1 MIYVKDNYTL
11 ENEQTVI
18 LLEAY
23 PETLFTNT
31 SDEEAVLEY
40 SHNGTNWNTLLTLAP
55 NQKQSIAVT
64 SRYVRQITKTTVEAT
79 GVGSHITPLVL
90 ASNPLQSGTDFSD
103 YITKPQLDSAIAK
116 VNDKTA
122 LLATQEQ
129 LQTITQTQT
138 RALTTETQQRHSQI
152 DTINQTITRNKQAQ
166 DELINQKANQTALT
180 ALEAKVTANTTKNQS
195 QDTEIAKK
203 ANQASLTAETTAR
216 NQVIE
221 ALKGT
226 ITTNKQTQDSTI
238 NQLRADLNT
247 KANQSQIASINAS
260 IEQKASKL
268 NQVTAGNGLTG
279 GGTLANSFQIALGLP
294 STISRSTT
302 NSVTST
308 SHTHAIETATTT
320 RAGIV
325 QLNDNLTSTSN
336 TQALT
341 ANQGKVLKDELNSLR
356 NASTML
362 INASNSSKVNKNIN
376 ITAGNG
382 LTGGGDLS
390 ANRTVSLGTPTTIS
404 SNSTNSVTTDSHT
417 HAIDKASTTRAGIV
431 QLVDDLDSDSEDK
444 ALTARQGSELK
455 QQIETLRNSDFHNF
469 QSSIDYFEVNKAN
482 NTLQVLA
489 GEGLTGGGTLQ
500 ENPLIVL
507 GLPST
512 ISESSTNSRSN
523 DSHTH
528 LIETATTG
536 RAGIVQLTDNLTSTS
551 TEQALT
557 ARQGKSLKEQLDRLS
572 NTVDTN
578 NTGMSVM
585 VNTKVDKNTSITAG
599 EGLTGGGTLSENL
612 VIALGTPS
620 TITQSSTNTTTAN
633 SHSHAID
640 TATTTQA
647 GIVTLSH
654 ETNGT
659 NKTKAVSEFALG
671 EVRRLV
677 NNLNSTTNS
686 QTPNLTTLAWSSI
699 TGKPST
705 YPSDA
710 HSHSINQITGLQAQL
725 DTKAPNTHT
734 HSFSDITNKPTTLAG
749 YGITDA
755 ISRGTDT
762 EITSLLTINKSDSYI
777 QGKTSNTRKWYIGK
791 GSSFSDDIQLHNFTH
806 STQLNLTNNKIVAS
820 HDLYVNDSKV
830 ITASDTTVFVT
841 PDALNQVLIAK
852 APINHQHTIAE
863 VFELQSILNS
873 KLNSN
878 ASAISAQKL
887 TTPRHINGIAFDGTQ
902 DITLPIPTTSPANV
916 SWSAISNK
924 PANFTPSAHSHVI
937 ADITNLQRELDSKA
951 NSNHSHAWN
960 SITDKPTTLTGYGIG
975 NAMQTD
981 TDSETTGLI
990 SINRA
995 DSYIQGKQGS
1005 VRRWY
1010 VGSGSSSNHNVQLSN
1025 STHNTQLELT
1035 NDRITSNKAL
1045 YVGTRRV
1052 LLEGDETT
1060 TPTTQPTNTRVRV
1073 TAHPVTILADPV
1085 SFLDSTTFV
1094 YPNGRIVHSFI
1105 YNNLSQPV
1113 FNSITS
1119 GGTHV
1124 RTLTTNLP
1132 TAMPRQVVQVN
1143 AYFYRPEVTD
1153 SSFPLII
1160 SHKANDIS
1168 NSSINLQISGI
1179 ARGISFSGYLD
1190 LVVIVEGF

>member
-1 MIYVKDNYTL
+1 MMKSPNYGDFFMIYVKDNYTL

-40 SHNGTNWNTLLTLAP
+40 SHNGTNWDTLLTLAP

-64 SRYVRQITKTTVEAT
+64 SRYVRQITQTTVEAT

-90 ASNPLQSGTDFSD
+90 AGNPLQSGTDFSD

-129 LQTITQTQT
+129 LQTATQSQT

-216 NQVIE
+216 NQAIE
-221 ALKGT
+221 TLKGT
-226 ITTNKQTQDSTI
+226 ITANKQTQDNTI

-247 KANQSQIASINAS
+247 KANQSDLTTEISNRTSAITALNQTVATHKQQLDRQIQSLEQSKADKNTVNQQLSTKANQSQIDGINTTM
-260 IEQKASKL
+260 EQKASKL

-325 QLNDNLTSTSN
+325 QLNDNLTSTS
-336 TQALT
+336 
-341 ANQGKVLKDELNSLR
+341 
-356 NASTML
+356 
-362 INASNSSKVNKNIN
+362 
-376 ITAGNG
+376 
-382 LTGGGDLS
+382 
-390 ANRTVSLGTPTTIS
+390 
-404 SNSTNSVTTDSHT
+404 
-417 HAIDKASTTRAGIV
+417 
-431 QLVDDLDSDSEDK
+431 
-444 ALTARQGSELK
+444 
-455 QQIETLRNSDFHNF
+455 
-469 QSSIDYFEVNKAN
+469 
-482 NTLQVLA
+482 
-489 GEGLTGGGTLQ
+489 
-500 ENPLIVL
+500 
-507 GLPST
+507 
-512 ISESSTNSRSN
+512 
-523 DSHTH
+523 
-528 LIETATTG
+528 
-536 RAGIVQLTDNLTSTS
+536 

-585 VNTKVDKNTSITAG
+585 VNTKVDKITSITTG

-677 NNLNSTTNS
+677 NNLNSTITS
-686 QTPNLTTLAWSSI
+686 QTPNLTTLAWNSI
-699 TGKPST
+699 T
-705 YPSDA
+705 D
-710 HSHSINQITGLQAQL
+710 
-725 DTKAPNTHT
+725 
-734 HSFSDITNKPTTLAG
+734 KPTTLAG

-755 ISRGTDT
+755 ISRNTDT

-777 QGKTSNTRKWYIGK
+777 QGKSSNTRKWYIGK

-841 PDALNQVLIAK
+841 PDALNQALIAK

-863 VFELQSILNS
+863 ISELQNILNS

-887 TTPRHINGIAFDGTQ
+887 TTPRRINGIAFDGTQ
-902 DITLPIPTTSPANV
+902 DITLPTTTNI

-951 NSNHSHAWN
+951 SSNHSHAWN

-1052 LLEGDETT
+1052 LLEGDETAST
-1060 TPTTQPTNTRVRV
+1060 TAQAPNTTVQVTNHPTT
-1073 TAHPVTILADPV
+1073 ALA
-1085 SFLDSTTFV
+1085 SNASLEITTFV
-1094 YPNGRIVHSFI
+1094 YSSGRIVHRFI
-1105 YNNLSQPV
+1105 YKNLTKSA
-1113 FNSITS
+1113 FSRLISTNLNID
-1119 GGTHV
+1119 
-1124 RTLTTNLP
+1124 TLTINLP
-1132 TAMPRQVVQVN
+1132 TAMPRQIVQVN
-1143 AYFYRPEVTD
+1143 SYFYRPNPVFSTLD
-1153 SSFPLII
+1153 SFASC
-1160 SHKANDIS
+1160 KADEIS
-1168 NSSINLQISGI
+1168 NSTVTLQISGT
-1179 ARGISFSGYLD
+1179 ARQSILVGSVD

>member
-1 MIYVKDNYTL
+1 METFFMIYVKDNYTL

-40 SHNGTNWNTLLTLAP
+40 SHNGTNWDTLLTLAP

-103 YITKPQLDSAIAK
+103 YITKPQLNSAIAK

-216 NQVIE
+216 NHAIE
-221 ALKGT
+221 TLKGT

-238 NQLRADLNT
+238 NQLRTDLNT
-247 KANQSQIASINAS
+247 KANQSDLATETSNRTSAITGLNQTVATHKQQLDRQIQSLEQSKADKNTVNQQLSTKANQSQIDGINTAM
-260 IEQKASKL
+260 EQKASKL

-341 ANQGKVLKDELNSLR
+341 ANQGKVLK
-356 NASTML
+356 
-362 INASNSSKVNKNIN
+362 
-376 ITAGNG
+376 
-382 LTGGGDLS
+382 
-390 ANRTVSLGTPTTIS
+390 
-404 SNSTNSVTTDSHT
+404 
-417 HAIDKASTTRAGIV
+417 
-431 QLVDDLDSDSEDK
+431 
-444 ALTARQGSELK
+444 
-455 QQIETLRNSDFHNF
+455 
-469 QSSIDYFEVNKAN
+469 
-482 NTLQVLA
+482 
-489 GEGLTGGGTLQ
+489 
-500 ENPLIVL
+500 
-507 GLPST
+507 
-512 ISESSTNSRSN
+512 
-523 DSHTH
+523 
-528 LIETATTG
+528 
-536 RAGIVQLTDNLTSTS
+536 
-551 TEQALT
+551 
-557 ARQGKSLKEQLDRLS
+557 EQLDRLS
-572 NTVDTN
+572 NTVDIN

-585 VNTKVDKNTSITAG
+585 VNTKVDNNTSITAG

-677 NNLNSTTNS
+677 NNLNSTITS

-841 PDALNQVLIAK
+841 PDALNQALIAK

-924 PANFTPSAHSHVI
+924 PANFTPSAHNHVI
-937 ADITNLQRELDSKA
+937 TDITNLQRELDSKA

-995 DSYIQGKQGS
+995 DSYIQGKQGN

-1060 TPTTQPTNTRVRV
+1060 TPTTQPTNTSVRV
-1073 TAHPVTILADPV
+1073 TIHPVTILTDNI

-1105 YNNLSQPV
+1105 YKNLKQPV

-1124 RTLTTNLP
+1124 RTLTINLP
-1132 TAMPRQVVQVN
+1132 TAMPRHVVQVN

-1168 NSSINLQISGI
+1168 NSSINLQISGT

-1190 LVVIVEGF
+1190 LVIIVEGF

>member
-1 MIYVKDNYTL
+1 MMKSPNYGDFFMIYVKDNYTL
-11 ENEQTVI
+11 ENEQTAI

-40 SHNGTNWNTLLTLAP
+40 SHNGTNWDTLLTLAP

-64 SRYVRQITKTTVEAT
+64 SRYVRQITKTTVEAK

-129 LQTITQTQT
+129 LQTATQSQT

-216 NQVIE
+216 NQAIE
-221 ALKGT
+221 TLKGT
-226 ITTNKQTQDSTI
+226 ITANKQTQDNTI

-247 KANQSQIASINAS
+247 KANQSDLATETSNRTSAIAGLNQTAATHKQQLDRQIQSLEQSKADKNTVNQQLSTKANQSQIDGINTAM
-260 IEQKASKL
+260 EQKASKL

-320 RAGIV
+320 RSGIV

-336 TQALT
+336 TLALT

-362 INASNSSKVNKNIN
+362 INASSGTKANKNTN
-376 ITAGNG
+376 ISAGNG

-390 ANRTVSLGTPTTIS
+390 ANRTVSLGTPSTITS
-404 SNSTNSVTTDSHT
+404 TSTNNVTDNSHT
-417 HAIDKASTTRAGIV
+417 HAIDTASTTRAGIV
-431 QLVDDLDSDSEDK
+431 QL
-444 ALTARQGSELK
+444 
-455 QQIETLRNSDFHNF
+455 N
-469 QSSIDYFEVNKAN
+469 
-482 NTLQVLA
+482 
-489 GEGLTGGGTLQ
+489 
-500 ENPLIVL
+500 
-507 GLPST
+507 
-512 ISESSTNSRSN
+512 
-523 DSHTH
+523 
-528 LIETATTG
+528 
-536 RAGIVQLTDNLTSTS
+536 DNLASTS

-585 VNTKVDKNTSITAG
+585 VNTKVDKITSITTG

-677 NNLNSTTNS
+677 NNLNSTITS
-686 QTPNLTTLAWSSI
+686 QTPNLTTLAWNSI
-699 TGKPST
+699 T
-705 YPSDA
+705 D
-710 HSHSINQITGLQAQL
+710 
-725 DTKAPNTHT
+725 
-734 HSFSDITNKPTTLAG
+734 KPTTLAG

-755 ISRGTDT
+755 ISRNTDT

-777 QGKTSNTRKWYIGK
+777 QGKTNNTRKWYLGK

-841 PDALNQVLIAK
+841 PDALNQALIAK
-852 APINHQHTIAE
+852 ASINHQHTIAE
-863 VFELQSILNS
+863 VSELQSILNS
-873 KLNSN
+873 KLDSN

-887 TTPRHINGIAFDGTQ
+887 TTPRRINGIVFDGTQ
-902 DITLPIPTTSPANV
+902 DITLPTTTNV

-951 NSNHSHAWN
+951 SSNHSHAWN

-1005 VRRWY
+1005 IRRWY

-1052 LLEGDETT
+1052 LLEGDETAST
-1060 TPTTQPTNTRVRV
+1060 TAQPTNTSVRV
-1073 TAHPVTILADPV
+1073 TIHPVTILTDNI
-1085 SFLDSTTFV
+1085 SSQDSTTFV
-1094 YPNGRIVHSFI
+1094 YPDGRIVHSFI
-1105 YNNLSQPV
+1105 YKNLRQPV

-1124 RTLTTNLP
+1124 RTLTINLP
-1132 TAMPRQVVQVN
+1132 TAMPRYITQVN
-1143 AYFYRPEVTD
+1143 AYFYRPEFTD
-1153 SSFPLII
+1153 ASFPLII

-1168 NSSINLQISGI
+1168 NSSINLQISGT
-1179 ARGISFSGYLD
+1179 AREISFSGYLD

>member
-1 MIYVKDNYTL
+1 MAT
-11 ENEQTVI
+11 
-18 LLEAY
+18 
-23 PETLFTNT
+23 
-31 SDEEAVLEY
+31 
-40 SHNGTNWNTLLTLAP
+40 H
-55 NQKQSIAVT
+55 KQQLD
-64 SRYVRQITKTTVEAT
+64 RQIQSLEQSKADKNTV
-79 GVGSHITPLVL
+79 
-90 ASNPLQSGTDFSD
+90 NQ
-103 YITKPQLDSAIAK
+103 QLS
-116 VNDKTA
+116 
-122 LLATQEQ
+122 
-129 LQTITQTQT
+129 
-138 RALTTETQQRHSQI
+138 
-152 DTINQTITRNKQAQ
+152 
-166 DELINQKANQTALT
+166 
-180 ALEAKVTANTTKNQS
+180 
-195 QDTEIAKK
+195 
-203 ANQASLTAETTAR
+203 
-216 NQVIE
+216 
-221 ALKGT
+221 
-226 ITTNKQTQDSTI
+226 
-238 NQLRADLNT
+238 T
-247 KANQSQIASINAS
+247 KANQSQIDGINTAM
-260 IEQKASKL
+260 EKKASKL

-362 INASNSSKVNKNIN
+362 INASSSSKVNKNIN

-404 SNSTNSVTTDSHT
+404 SNSTNSVTANSHT
-417 HAIDKASTTRAGIV
+417 HAID
-431 QLVDDLDSDSEDK
+431 
-444 ALTARQGSELK
+444 
-455 QQIETLRNSDFHNF
+455 
-469 QSSIDYFEVNKAN
+469 
-482 NTLQVLA
+482 
-489 GEGLTGGGTLQ
+489 
-500 ENPLIVL
+500 
-507 GLPST
+507 
-512 ISESSTNSRSN
+512 
-523 DSHTH
+523 
-528 LIETATTG
+528 TATTG

-557 ARQGKSLKEQLDRLS
+557 ARQGKSLKEQLERLS

-585 VNTKVDKNTSITAG
+585 VNTKVDKITSITAG

-677 NNLNSTTNS
+677 NNLNSTITS

-755 ISRGTDT
+755 ISSSTDT

-777 QGKTSNTRKWYIGK
+777 QGKSSNTRKWYVGK

-841 PDALNQVLIAK
+841 PDALNQALTAK
-852 APINHQHTIAE
+852 ASTNHQHTIAE
-863 VFELQSILNS
+863 IFELQSILNS

-887 TTPRHINGIAFDGTQ
+887 TTPRRINGIAFDGTQ
-902 DITLPIPTTSPANV
+902 DITLPIPTSPTNV

-924 PANFTPSAHSHVI
+924 PANFTPSAHNHVI

-960 SITDKPTTLTGYGIG
+960 SITDKPTTLTGYGIT

-981 TDSETTGLI
+981 SDSETNGLI

-1073 TAHPVTILADPV
+1073 TIHPVAVLTDNIA
-1085 SFLDSTTFV
+1085 SRDSTTFV
-1094 YPNGRIVHSFI
+1094 YPDGRIVHSFI
-1105 YNNLSQPV
+1105 YNNLRQPV

-1124 RTLTTNLP
+1124 RTLTINLP

-1168 NSSINLQISGI
+1168 NSSINLQISGT

>member
-1 MIYVKDNYTL
+1 MMKSPNYGDFFMIYVKDNYTL
-11 ENEQTVI
+11 ENEQTAI

-40 SHNGTNWNTLLTLAP
+40 SHNGTNWDTLLTLAP

-64 SRYVRQITKTTVEAT
+64 SRYVRQITKTTVEAK

-90 ASNPLQSGTDFSD
+90 AGNPLQSGTDFSD

-129 LQTITQTQT
+129 LQTATQSQT

-216 NQVIE
+216 NQAIE
-221 ALKGT
+221 TLKGT
-226 ITTNKQTQDSTI
+226 ITANKQTQDSTI

-247 KANQSQIASINAS
+247 KANQSDLVTETSNRISAITGLNQTVATHKQQLDRQIQSLEQSKADKNTVNQQLSTKANQSQIDGINTVM
-260 IEQKASKL
+260 EQKASKL

-325 QLNDNLTSTSN
+325 QLNDNLTSTS
-336 TQALT
+336 
-341 ANQGKVLKDELNSLR
+341 
-356 NASTML
+356 
-362 INASNSSKVNKNIN
+362 
-376 ITAGNG
+376 
-382 LTGGGDLS
+382 
-390 ANRTVSLGTPTTIS
+390 
-404 SNSTNSVTTDSHT
+404 
-417 HAIDKASTTRAGIV
+417 
-431 QLVDDLDSDSEDK
+431 
-444 ALTARQGSELK
+444 
-455 QQIETLRNSDFHNF
+455 
-469 QSSIDYFEVNKAN
+469 
-482 NTLQVLA
+482 
-489 GEGLTGGGTLQ
+489 
-500 ENPLIVL
+500 
-507 GLPST
+507 
-512 ISESSTNSRSN
+512 
-523 DSHTH
+523 
-528 LIETATTG
+528 
-536 RAGIVQLTDNLTSTS
+536 

-585 VNTKVDKNTSITAG
+585 VNTKVDKITSITTG

-677 NNLNSTTNS
+677 NNLNSTITS
-686 QTPNLTTLAWSSI
+686 QTPNLTTLAWNSI
-699 TGKPST
+699 T
-705 YPSDA
+705 D
-710 HSHSINQITGLQAQL
+710 
-725 DTKAPNTHT
+725 
-734 HSFSDITNKPTTLAG
+734 KPTTLAG

-755 ISRGTDT
+755 ISRNTDT

-777 QGKTSNTRKWYIGK
+777 QGKSSNTRKWYIGK
-791 GSSFSDDIQLHNFTH
+791 GSSFNDDIQLHNFTH

-841 PDALNQVLIAK
+841 PDALNQALIAK

-863 VFELQSILNS
+863 ISELQNILNS

-887 TTPRHINGIAFDGTQ
+887 TTPRRINGIAFDGTQ
-902 DITLPIPTTSPANV
+902 DITLPTTTNV

-960 SITDKPTTLTGYGIG
+960 SITDKPTTLTGYGIT

-1052 LLEGDETT
+1052 LLEGDEITSTT
-1060 TPTTQPTNTRVRV
+1060 AQAPNTTVQVTNHPTRT
-1073 TAHPVTILADPV
+1073 LA
-1085 SFLDSTTFV
+1085 SNASLEMTTFV
-1094 YPNGRIVHSFI
+1094 YSSGRIVHRFI
-1105 YNNLSQPV
+1105 YKNLTKSA
-1113 FNSITS
+1113 FSRLISTDLNID
-1119 GGTHV
+1119 
-1124 RTLTTNLP
+1124 TLTINLP
-1132 TAMPRQVVQVN
+1132 TAMPRQIVQVN
-1143 AYFYRPEVTD
+1143 SYFYRPNPVFSTLD
-1153 SSFPLII
+1153 SFASC
-1160 SHKANDIS
+1160 KADEIS
-1168 NSSINLQISGI
+1168 NSTVTLQISGT
-1179 ARGISFSGYLD
+1179 ARQSILVGSVD

>member
-1 MIYVKDNYTL
+1 MMKSPNYGDFFMIYVKDNYTL

-40 SHNGTNWNTLLTLAP
+40 SHDGTKWNTLLALAP
-55 NQKQSIAVT
+55 KQKQNIAVT
-64 SRYVRQITKTTVEAT
+64 SRYIRQTTQTTVEAKA
-79 GVGSHITPLVL
+79 VGNHITPLVL
-90 ASNPLQSGTDFSD
+90 ADNPLHSGSDFSD
-103 YITKPQLDSAIAK
+103 YITKAQLDSAITK

-129 LQTITQTQT
+129 LQTATQTQT

-216 NQVIE
+216 NQAIE
-221 ALKGT
+221 TLKGT

-238 NQLRADLNT
+238 NQLRTDLNT
-247 KANQSQIASINAS
+247 KANQSDLATETSNRTSAITGLNQTVATHKQQLDRQIQSLEQSKADKNTVNQQLSTKANQSQIDGINTAM
-260 IEQKASKL
+260 EQKASKL
-268 NQVTAGNGLTG
+268 NQVTAGN
-279 GGTLANSFQIALGLP
+279 
-294 STISRSTT
+294 
-302 NSVTST
+302 
-308 SHTHAIETATTT
+308 
-320 RAGIV
+320 
-325 QLNDNLTSTSN
+325 
-336 TQALT
+336 
-341 ANQGKVLKDELNSLR
+341 
-356 NASTML
+356 
-362 INASNSSKVNKNIN
+362 
-376 ITAGNG
+376 
-382 LTGGGDLS
+382 
-390 ANRTVSLGTPTTIS
+390 
-404 SNSTNSVTTDSHT
+404 
-417 HAIDKASTTRAGIV
+417 
-431 QLVDDLDSDSEDK
+431 
-444 ALTARQGSELK
+444 
-455 QQIETLRNSDFHNF
+455 
-469 QSSIDYFEVNKAN
+469 
-482 NTLQVLA
+482 
-489 GEGLTGGGTLQ
+489 
-500 ENPLIVL
+500 
-507 GLPST
+507 
-512 ISESSTNSRSN
+512 
-523 DSHTH
+523 
-528 LIETATTG
+528 
-536 RAGIVQLTDNLTSTS
+536 
-551 TEQALT
+551 
-557 ARQGKSLKEQLDRLS
+557 
-572 NTVDTN
+572 
-578 NTGMSVM
+578 
-585 VNTKVDKNTSITAG
+585 
-599 EGLTGGGTLSENL
+599 GLTGGGTLSENL

-677 NNLNSTTNS
+677 NNLNSTITS

-755 ISRGTDT
+755 ISSSTDT
-762 EITSLLTINKSDSYI
+762 EITSLLTINKTDSYI

-841 PDALNQVLIAK
+841 PDALNQALIAK

-887 TTPRHINGIAFDGTQ
+887 TTPRRINGIAFDGTQ
-902 DITLPIPTTSPANV
+902 DITLPIPTSPTNV

-924 PANFTPSAHSHVI
+924 PANFTPSAHNHVI

-960 SITDKPTTLTGYGIG
+960 SITDKPTTLTGYGIT

-981 TDSETTGLI
+981 SDSETNGLI

-1052 LLEGDETT
+1052 LLEGDETAST
-1060 TPTTQPTNTRVRV
+1060 TAQAPNTTVQVTNHPTRT
-1073 TAHPVTILADPV
+1073 
-1085 SFLDSTTFV
+1085 LDSNASLEMTTFV
-1094 YPNGRIVHSFI
+1094 YSNGRIVHRFI
-1105 YNNLSQPV
+1105 YKNLTKSV
-1113 FNSITS
+1113 LLDLISIDLA
-1119 GGTHV
+1119 V
-1124 RTLTTNLP
+1124 DTLTINLP
-1132 TAMPRQVVQVN
+1132 TAMPRQIVQVN
-1143 AYFYRPEVTD
+1143 SYFYRPNLASSPLDSVTAY
-1153 SSFPLII
+1153 
-1160 SHKANDIS
+1160 KANEIS
-1168 NSSINLQISGI
+1168 NSTVKLQILPMSRPGI
-1179 ARGISFSGYLD
+1179 FIGSVD

>member
-1 MIYVKDNYTL
+1 MMESPNYGDFFMIYVKDNYTL

-23 PETLFTNT
+23 PETLFTNN

-40 SHNGTNWNTLLTLAP
+40 SHDGTKWNTLLTLAP
-55 NQKQSIAVT
+55 KQKQNIAVT
-64 SRYVRQITKTTVEAT
+64 SRYIRQTTQTTVEAKA
-79 GVGSHITPLVL
+79 VGNHITPLVL
-90 ASNPLQSGTDFSD
+90 ADNPLHSGSDFSD
-103 YITKPQLDSAIAK
+103 YITKAQLDSAITK

-129 LQTITQTQT
+129 LQTATQTQT

-216 NQVIE
+216 NQAIE
-221 ALKGT
+221 TLKGT

-279 GGTLANSFQIALGLP
+279 GGTLANSLQIALGTP
-294 STISRSTT
+294 STIGSSTT
-302 NSVTST
+302 NTVTT
-308 SHTHAIETATTT
+308 ASHTHAIDTATVS

-325 QLNDNLTSTSN
+325 QLNDNLTSTS
-336 TQALT
+336 TVQALT

-404 SNSTNSVTTDSHT
+404 SNSTNSVTANSHT
-417 HAIDKASTTRAGIV
+417 HAID
-431 QLVDDLDSDSEDK
+431 
-444 ALTARQGSELK
+444 
-455 QQIETLRNSDFHNF
+455 
-469 QSSIDYFEVNKAN
+469 
-482 NTLQVLA
+482 
-489 GEGLTGGGTLQ
+489 
-500 ENPLIVL
+500 
-507 GLPST
+507 
-512 ISESSTNSRSN
+512 
-523 DSHTH
+523 
-528 LIETATTG
+528 TATTA
-536 RAGIVQLTDNLTSTS
+536 RAGIVQLTDALDSTS
-551 TEQALT
+551 TTKALT
-557 ARQGKSLKEQLDRLS
+557 ANQGKLLKEQI
-572 NTVDTN
+572 DTLRNSSN
-578 NTGMSVM
+578 NTTAVLIPSLIR
-585 VNTKVDKNTSITAG
+585 DKANKFTTITAG
-599 EGLTGGGTLSENL
+599 DGLTGGGNLSENRI
-612 VIALGTPS
+612 VTLGTPS
-620 TITQSSTNTTTAN
+620 TITQNSTNTTTAN

-640 TATTTQA
+640 IATTTQA

-659 NKTKAVSEFALG
+659 NKTKAASEFALG
-671 EVRRLV
+671 EVRRLM
-677 NNLNSTTNS
+677 NNLSNSNRD
-686 QTPNLTTLAWSSI
+686 QTPNLTSLAWSAI
-699 TGKPST
+699 TNKPSN
-705 YPSDA
+705 YPPDT
-710 HSHSINQITGLQAQL
+710 HTHTINQITGLQSEL
-725 DTKAPNTHT
+725 NNKASTTHT
-734 HSFSDITNKPTTLAG
+734 HNFSDITNKPTTLAG

-755 ISRGTDT
+755 ISSGTDT
-762 EITSLLTINKSDSYI
+762 EISSLLTINRSDSYI
-777 QGKTSNTRKWYIGK
+777 QGKSSNTRKWYVGK
-791 GSSFSDDIQLHNFTH
+791 GSSFNDDIQLHNFTH

-841 PDALNQVLIAK
+841 PDALNQALIAK
-852 APINHQHTIAE
+852 ASINHQHTVAE
-863 VFELQSILNS
+863 VAELQSILNN
-873 KLNSN
+873 KLN
-878 ASAISAQKL
+878 AGEAATSARKL
-887 TTPRHINGIAFDGTQ
+887 TTPRRINGIAFDGTQ
-902 DITLPIPTTSPANV
+902 DITLPTPTANV

-960 SITDKPTTLTGYGIG
+960 SITDTPTTLTGYGIG

-995 DSYIQGKQGS
+995 DSYIQGKQGN

-1060 TPTTQPTNTRVRV
+1060 TPTTQPTNTSVRV
-1073 TAHPVTILADPV
+1073 TIHPVTILTDNI

-1105 YNNLSQPV
+1105 YKNLRQPV

-1124 RTLTTNLP
+1124 RTLTINLP
-1132 TAMPRQVVQVN
+1132 TAMPRHVVQVN

-1168 NSSINLQISGI
+1168 NSSINLQISGT

-1190 LVVIVEGF
+1190 LVIIVEGF